1 MKGGL
6 EGGCGAFRAIPPSL
20 GAMFMLR
27 SGCGAILDGP
37 FLVLLVAGCSAAG
50 FSAAGCSAA
59 GCSASG
65 CC

>member
-37 FLVLLVAGCSAAG
+37 FLVVLVAGCSAAG
-50 FSAAGCSAA
+50 CCFAGRAAAGCWLLVI
-59 GCSASG
+59 
-65 CC
+65 